1 MKNWKSLLATISTV
15 SMVAFA
21 TGASAAELNIY
32 AWAGELPQEIV
43 DDFSKET
50 GITVTFDTY
59 DSNETMMAKLSA
71 GAGGYDLIEPSQYT
85 VQVLVKQGLILE
97 LDHAKIPNLSN
108 LGAPFKNV
116 SFDPGQ
122 KHSVPYVWGT
132 TGLAYNEDCVK
143 TPPTSWKVLWDPQY
157 EGRIYMLD
165 NMLAAYIAG
174 LQVNGFH
181 AGSTNPA
188 EIEKATQSLIEQKK
202 VLGGYNSTNFGDLV
216 ASGEACLVQ
225 GWNGSIAQVMATNP
239 KVKYVIP
246 DEGGSM
252 WIDGLAIPK
261 AAKNVE
267 EAYKFIDY
275 IMRPEVAAKAA
286 NLSKSA
292 TVIDKAMPL
301 LPKEVS
307 GNTAIYPP
315 QDKLMKADFIL
326 DVGDATKLY
335 QDGWTKVKTAQ

>member
-1 MKNWKSLLATISTV
+1 MKKWKTLLASGSLI
-15 SMVAFA
+15 AFA
-21 TGASAAELNIY
+21 SGASAAELNIY
-32 AWAGELPQEIV
+32 AWSGEVPQEIV
-43 DDFSKET
+43 DDFAKET

-71 GAGGYDLIEPSQYT
+71 GASGYDLIEPSQYT
-85 VQVLVKQGLILE
+85 VQVLAKQGLLQE
-97 LDHAKIPNLSN
+97 LDHARIPNIGN

-122 KHSVPYVWGT
+122 KWSVPYIWGT

-174 LQVNGFH
+174 LQVNGYD
-181 AGSTNPA
+181 AGTTRPE
-188 EIEKATQSLIEQKK
+188 EIEKATQSLIEQKR

-246 DEGGSM
+246 EEGGSM
-252 WIDGLAIPK
+252 WIDGFAIPK
-261 AAKNVE
+261 SAKNVE

-275 IMRPEVAAKAA
+275 VMRPDVAAKAA

-292 TVIDKAMPL
+292 TVIDKAKEL
-301 LPKEVS
+301 LPKDVVE
-307 GNTAIYPP
+307 NAAIYPP
-315 QDKLMKADFIL
+315 EETLMKADFIL

>member
-1 MKNWKSLLATISTV
+1 MKNWRSLLTSV
-15 SMVAFA
+15 SMIAFA
-21 TGASAAELNIY
+21 SGASAAELNIY
-32 AWAGELPQEIV
+32 AWSGEVPQEIV
-43 DDFSKET
+43 DDFAKET

-71 GAGGYDLIEPSQYT
+71 GASGYDLIEPSQYT
-85 VQVLVKQGLILE
+85 VQVLAKQGLLQE
-97 LDHAKIPNLSN
+97 LDHAKIPNLGN
-108 LGAPFKNV
+108 LGAPFKEV
-116 SFDPGQ
+116 SYDPGQ
-122 KHSVPYVWGT
+122 KWSVPYIWGT
-132 TGLAYNEDCVK
+132 TGFAYNEDCVK
-143 TPPTSWKVLWDPQY
+143 TAPTSWKALWDPQY

-174 LQVNGFH
+174 LQVNGFK
-181 AGSTNPA
+181 AGTTTPA

-216 ASGEACLVQ
+216 ASGEACIVQ
-225 GWNGSIAQVMATNP
+225 GWNGNIAQVMATNP
-239 KVKYVIP
+239 KVKYVVP

-252 WIDGLAIPK
+252 WIDGFAIPK
-261 AAKNVE
+261 SAKNVE
-267 EAYKFIDY
+267 EAYRFIDY

-292 TVIDKAMPL
+292 TVIDKAKAL
-301 LPKEVS
+301 LPKEVVE
-307 GNTAIYPP
+307 NTAIYPP
-315 QDKLMKADFIL
+315 EDKLMKADFIL

>member
-1 MKNWKSLLATISTV
+1 MKNWKTLLASV
-15 SMVAFA
+15 SVIAFA
-21 TGASAAELNIY
+21 SGASAAELNIY
-32 AWAGELPQEIV
+32 AWSGEVPQEVV
-43 DDFSKET
+43 DDFAKET

-71 GAGGYDLIEPSQYT
+71 GASGYDLIEPSQYT
-85 VQVLVKQGLILE
+85 VQVLAKQGLLHE
-97 LDHAKIPNLSN
+97 LDHAKIPNIGN

-122 KHSVPYVWGT
+122 KWSVPYIWGT

-143 TPPTSWKVLWDPQY
+143 TPPTSWKALWDPQY

-174 LQVNGFH
+174 LQVNGFD
-181 AGSTNPA
+181 AGTTNPE
-188 EIEKATQSLIEQKK
+188 EIEKATQSLIEQRK
-202 VLGGYNSTNFGDLV
+202 VLGGYNSTNYGDLL
-216 ASGEACLVQ
+216 ATGEACLVQ

-239 KVKYVIP
+239 KVKYVLP
-246 DEGGSM
+246 EEGGSM
-252 WIDGLAIPK
+252 WIDGFAIPK
-261 AAKNVE
+261 SAKNVE

-286 NLSKSA
+286 DLSKSA
-292 TVIDKAMPL
+292 TVIDKAKEL
-301 LPKEVS
+301 LPKDVVE
-307 GNTAIYPP
+307 NAAIYPP
-315 QDKLMKADFIL
+315 EETLMKADFIL

>member
-1 MKNWKSLLATISTV
+1 MKNWRSLLTSV
-15 SMVAFA
+15 SLIAFA
-21 TGASAAELNIY
+21 SGASAAELNIY
-32 AWAGELPQEIV
+32 AWSGEVPQEIV
-43 DDFSKET
+43 DDFAKET

-71 GAGGYDLIEPSQYT
+71 GASGYDLIEPSQYT
-85 VQVLVKQGLILE
+85 VQVLAKQGLLQE
-97 LDHAKIPNLSN
+97 LDHAKIPNLGN
-108 LGAPFKNV
+108 LGAPFKEV
-116 SFDPGQ
+116 SYDPGQ
-122 KHSVPYVWGT
+122 KWSVPYIWGT
-132 TGLAYNEDCVK
+132 TGFAYNEDCVK

-174 LQVNGFH
+174 LQVNGFK
-181 AGSTNPA
+181 AGTTTPA

-216 ASGEACLVQ
+216 ASGEACIVQ
-225 GWNGSIAQVMATNP
+225 GWNGNIAQVMATNP
-239 KVKYVIP
+239 KVKYVVP

-252 WIDGLAIPK
+252 WIDGFAIPK
-261 AAKNVE
+261 SAKNVE
-267 EAYKFIDY
+267 EAYRFIDY

-292 TVIDKAMPL
+292 TVIDKAKAL
-301 LPKEVS
+301 LPKEVVE
-307 GNTAIYPP
+307 NTAIYPP
-315 QDKLMKADFIL
+315 EDKLMKADFIL

>member
-1 MKNWKSLLATISTV
+1 MKNWKALLASV
-15 SMVAFA
+15 SLIAF
-21 TGASAAELNIY
+21 TSGASAAELNIY
-32 AWAGELPQEIV
+32 AWSGEVPQEIV
-43 DDFSKET
+43 DDFAKET

-71 GAGGYDLIEPSQYT
+71 GASGYDLIEPSQYT
-85 VQVLVKQGLILE
+85 VQVLAKQGLLQE
-97 LDHAKIPNLSN
+97 LDHAKIPNIGN

-122 KHSVPYVWGT
+122 KWSVPYIWGT

-143 TPPTSWKVLWDPQY
+143 TPPTSWKALWDPQY

-174 LQVNGFH
+174 LQVNGFD
-181 AGSTNPA
+181 AGTTKA
-188 EIEKATQSLIEQKK
+188 EEIEKATQSLIEQKK
-202 VLGGYNSTNFGDLV
+202 VLGGYNSTNYGDLL
-216 ASGEACLVQ
+216 ATGEACLVQ

-246 DEGGSM
+246 EEGGSM
-252 WIDGLAIPK
+252 WIDGFAIPK
-261 AAKNVE
+261 SAKNVE

-275 IMRPEVAAKAA
+275 IMRPDVAAKAA
-286 NLSKSA
+286 DLSKSA
-292 TVIDKAMPL
+292 TVIDKAKEL
-301 LPKEVS
+301 LPKEVVE
-307 GNTAIYPP
+307 NAAIYPP
-315 QDKLMKADFIL
+315 EAALMKADFIL

>member
-1 MKNWKSLLATISTV
+1 MKNWRSLLTSV
-15 SMVAFA
+15 SLIAFA
-21 TGASAAELNIY
+21 SGASAAELNIY
-32 AWAGELPQEIV
+32 AWSGEVPQEIV
-43 DDFSKET
+43 DDFAKET

-71 GAGGYDLIEPSQYT
+71 GASGYDLIEPSQYT
-85 VQVLVKQGLILE
+85 VQVLAKQGLLQE
-97 LDHAKIPNLSN
+97 LDHAKIPNLGN
-108 LGAPFKNV
+108 LGAPFKEV
-116 SFDPGQ
+116 SYDPGQ
-122 KHSVPYVWGT
+122 KWSVPYIWGT
-132 TGLAYNEDCVK
+132 TGFAYNEDCVK
-143 TPPTSWKVLWDPQY
+143 TPPTSWKALWDPQY

-174 LQVNGFH
+174 LQVNGFK
-181 AGSTNPA
+181 AGTTTPA

-216 ASGEACLVQ
+216 ASGEACIVQ
-225 GWNGSIAQVMATNP
+225 GWNGNIAQVMATNP
-239 KVKYVIP
+239 KVKYVVP

-252 WIDGLAIPK
+252 WIDGFAIPK
-261 AAKNVE
+261 SAKNVE
-267 EAYKFIDY
+267 EAYRFIDY

-292 TVIDKAMPL
+292 TVIDKAKEL
-301 LPKEVS
+301 LPKEVVE
-307 GNTAIYPP
+307 NAAIYPP
-315 QDKLMKADFIL
+315 EDKLMKADFIL

>member
-1 MKNWKSLLATISTV
+1 MKNWRTLLASV
-15 SMVAFA
+15 SLIAFA
-21 TGASAAELNIY
+21 SGASAAELNIY
-32 AWAGELPQEIV
+32 AWSGEVPQEIV
-43 DDFSKET
+43 DDFAKET

-71 GAGGYDLIEPSQYT
+71 GASGYDLIEPSQYT
-85 VQVLVKQGLILE
+85 VQVLAKQGLLKE
-97 LDHAKIPNLSN
+97 LDHAKIPNLGN
-108 LGAPFKNV
+108 LGAPFKDV
-116 SFDPGQ
+116 SYDPGQ
-122 KHSVPYVWGT
+122 KWSVPYIWGT
-132 TGLAYNEDCVK
+132 TGFAYNEDCVK
-143 TPPTSWKVLWDPQY
+143 TPPTSWKALWDPQY

-174 LQVNGFH
+174 LQVNGFK
-181 AGSTNPA
+181 AGTTTPA
-188 EIEKATQSLIEQKK
+188 EIEKATQSLIDQKK

-216 ASGEACLVQ
+216 ASGEACIVQ

-239 KVKYVIP
+239 KVKYVVP

-252 WIDGLAIPK
+252 WIDGFAIPSS
-261 AAKNVE
+261 AKNVE

-275 IMRPEVAAKAA
+275 ITRPDVAAKAA

-292 TVIDKAMPL
+292 TVIDKAKEL
-301 LPKEVS
+301 LPKEVVE
-307 GNTAIYPP
+307 NAAIYPAE
-315 QDKLMKADFIL
+315 DKLMKADFIL

>member
-1 MKNWKSLLATISTV
+1 MKYWRSLLTSTSLLA
-15 SMVAFA
+15 FA
-21 TGASAAELNIY
+21 SGASAAELNIY
-32 AWAGELPQEIV
+32 AWTGEVPQEIV

-71 GAGGYDLIEPSQYT
+71 GASGYDLIEPSQYT
-85 VQVLVKQGLILE
+85 VQVLAKQGLLQE
-97 LDHAKIPNLSN
+97 LDHAKIPNIGN
-108 LGAPFKNV
+108 LAAPFKNV

-122 KHSVPYVWGT
+122 KWSVPFIWGT
-132 TGLAYNEDCVK
+132 TGFAYNEDCVK
-143 TPPTSWKVLWDPQY
+143 TPPTSWKALWDPQY

-174 LQVNGFH
+174 LQVNGFK
-181 AGSTNPA
+181 AGTTKPE

-202 VLGGYNSTNFGDLV
+202 VLGGYNSTNYGDLV
-216 ASGEACLVQ
+216 ASGEACIVQ

-252 WIDGLAIPK
+252 WIDGFVIPTF
-261 AAKNVE
+261 AKNVE

-275 IMRPEVAAKAA
+275 IMRPDVAAKAA

-292 TVIDKAMPL
+292 TVIDKAKAL
-301 LPKEVS
+301 LPKDVAE
-307 GNTAIYPP
+307 NTAIYPP
-315 QDKLMKADFIL
+315 EDKLMKADFIL
-326 DVGDATKLY
+326 DVGDTTKLY
-335 QDGWTKVKTAQ
+335 QNGWTKVKTAQ